1 MAVVHRIEGPHLV
14 DSSALQLLT
23 MPCVSLQQCG
33 VVCHFGSNFIGDSGA
48 AARQVLMNELLDA
61 MSAVVG
67 MLPRRLPAEEEGTQ
81 PTAAQVRRAL
91 QGL

>member
-1 MAVVHRIEGPHLV
+1 M
-14 DSSALQLLT
+14 DSSAHQLLT
-23 MPCVSLQQCG
+23 MPCVFPCSN
-33 VVCHFGSNFIGDSGA
+33 VVLFAILGPFYIGDSGA

-81 PTAAQVRRAL
+81 PTAAQVRCAL